1 MVLPDIFDAGEF
13 GLGLSAVEL
22 EPFTDCPANAVFF
35 DGFYAGQDGLP
46 VKIPNV
52 VCVFEK
58 YAGGVAWRHTELEIP
73 GEDIREVRRDVSLV
87 IRMVSMV
94 GNYDYIFDW
103 EFKTSGSIKFKV
115 GLTGILEGKS
125 TMYTHTKDIKEDI
138 FGTLVAPNTVAVNHD
153 HFLTY
158 YLDLDIDGQQNSF
171 LKAKLKKK
179 KNHRDTPRK
188 SYWTVVKE
196 TAKTELDARLRLME
210 PAEYLIV
217 NQNKETE
224 VGNQVGYRLIP
235 GPDAPPLLA
244 ADDYPQIRGVLSA
257 YNIWVTPYNRSEIW
271 AGGLYSDRSRGDDTL
286 EVWTD
291 RNRDIYNMDIVLWHT
306 IGFHHNA
313 VQEEFPIMP
322 TLTGG
327 FELRPANFFD
337 RNPILLM
344 RAPEAVKVPPPCNA
358 TVP

>member
-1 MVLPDIFDAGEF
+1 
-13 GLGLSAVEL
+13 
-22 EPFTDCPANAVFF
+22 
-35 DGFYAGQDGLP
+35 
-46 VKIPNV
+46 
-52 VCVFEK
+52 
-58 YAGGVAWRHTELEIP
+58 
-73 GEDIREVRRDVSLV
+73 
-87 IRMVSMV
+87 
-94 GNYDYIFDW
+94 
-103 EFKTSGSIKFKV
+103 
-115 GLTGILEGKS
+115 
-125 TMYTHTKDIKEDI
+125 MYTRTKDIKEDI

-179 KNHRDTPRK
+179 KNHRDTLRK

-235 GPDAPPLLA
+235 GPDASPLLA
-244 ADDYPQIRGVLSA
+244 ANDYPQIRGALSD

-286 EVWTD
+286 EIWTD
-291 RNRDIYNMDIVLWHT
+291 R
-306 IGFHHNA
+306 
-313 VQEEFPIMP
+313 
-322 TLTGG
+322 
-327 FELRPANFFD
+327 
-337 RNPILLM
+337 
-344 RAPEAVKVPPPCNA
+344 
-358 TVP
+358 